1 VTDSKTAPVPFFR
14 PELTSAEID
23 EVIAALRSGWL
34 TTGPRVRRFEE
45 EFAAAVRAGRTVA
58 VNSCTAALHLA
69 VEALG
74 LEAGQGVLVPTM
86 TFAATAEVVRYMGA
100 VPILVDCDPQTG
112 NLDLEDAERK
122 LDDLARGR
130 LPRAIP
136 SHTRVVGIIP
146 VHVGGLMLDPGAV
159 RRFADR
165 HGLWIVEDAAHAFPA
180 AWRPDA
186 SSPWRRCGEGT
197 ADVTCFSFYANKTI
211 TTGEG
216 GMAVTENDRVAER
229 MRLMSLHGL
238 SQDAWNRY
246 AGGGKW
252 DYRIVAPGYKYNLTD
267 LAAAIGLHQLAR
279 AEEMRV
285 RREEIALEY
294 RRALSDVAELELP
307 PEGEDRIHAWHLFP
321 IRLRLESLAVGRDE
335 MIDELKAAGVGCSVH
350 WRPLHLHPYYAD
362 TFGWTPDVLPA
373 ATALWPRL
381 ISLPL
386 FPAMRPEEIRRVVDV
401 VRALCA
407 SHATSPATRRA
418 EAVAGVRT

>member
-1 VTDSKTAPVPFFR
+1 
-14 PELTSAEID
+14 
-23 EVIAALRSGWL
+23 
-34 TTGPRVRRFEE
+34 
-45 EFAAAVRAGRTVA
+45 
-58 VNSCTAALHLA
+58 
-69 VEALG
+69 
-74 LEAGQGVLVPTM
+74 
-86 TFAATAEVVRYMGA
+86 
-100 VPILVDCDPQTG
+100 
-112 NLDLEDAERK
+112 
-122 LDDLARGR
+122 
-130 LPRAIP
+130 
-136 SHTRVVGIIP
+136 
-146 VHVGGLMLDPGAV
+146 
-159 RRFADR
+159 
-165 HGLWIVEDAAHAFPA
+165 
-180 AWRPDA
+180 
-186 SSPWRRCGEGT
+186 
-197 ADVTCFSFYANKTI
+197 
-211 TTGEG
+211 
-216 GMAVTENDRVAER
+216 
-229 MRLMSLHGL
+229 MSLHGL

-362 TFGWTPDVLPA
+362 TFGWTPDLLPA

-386 FPAMRPEEIRRVVDV
+386 FPAMRTEEIRRVVDV